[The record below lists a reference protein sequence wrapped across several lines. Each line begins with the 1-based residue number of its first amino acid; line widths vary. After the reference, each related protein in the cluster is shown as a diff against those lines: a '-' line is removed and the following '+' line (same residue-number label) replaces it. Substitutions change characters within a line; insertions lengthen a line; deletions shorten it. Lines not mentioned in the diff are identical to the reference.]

1 LAVLVVALAV
11 RPAVAAPARSAQGWL
26 ELALTASQTVSF
38 MGTKEVIVW
47 SDGGAAAST
56 VHVARLAPKGLR
68 LDYRPTAD
76 RPRRIVIDDGRRH
89 WQYEPQARL
98 ALLSPSTRDEAE
110 AFLGAHLPLLRSNY
124 TPRVVRRDQIA
135 GRPAVLLVLTAVRGA
150 RPHLRLWV
158 DEEYGLV
165 LRSERYRTD
174 NRLAE
179 VATFRHITFRPPP
192 PTLFRFSPARGVQ
205 VRRAAAPTSV
215 TLEDLSLK
223 AGFPPVAPRSLP
235 EGFILYRV
243 RLGESGGRPLA
254 IFQYTDGLATLTLFE
269 RQATPRA
276 RDVLPAGRRLRLDGG
291 EGTLRQIGST
301 TILQWSAGGVS
312 FALTGEADAAELL
325 RIAAALGVG
334 RPPGRLDRVAFWIGR
349 LWGRLAGMLGR
360 VDAFWSQSGRTSWGR
375 GEGTDPLPPV
385 DKASDLRNSA
395 SSGLRA
401 GYRAETTVRLVA

>member
-1 LAVLVVALAV
+1 MSAYRLALAVLVVALAV
-11 RPAVAAPARSAQGWL
+11 RPAVAAPARSAQDWL
-26 ELALTASQTVSF
+26 ELALTASQIVSF

-47 SDGGAAAST
+47 SDHGAAASS

-89 WQYEPQARL
+89 WQYEPRARL

-110 AFLGAHLPLLRSNY
+110 AFLGAHLTLLRSNY

-158 DEEYGLV
+158 DEEHGLV
-165 LRSERYRTD
+165 LRSERYRAD

-192 PTLFRFSPARGVQ
+192 PALFRFSPPRGVE
-205 VRRAAAPTSV
+205 VRRAAAPTSL
-215 TLEDLSLK
+215 TLADLLRK
-223 AGFPPVAPRSLP
+223 AGFSVAAPRSLP
-235 EGFILYRV
+235 HGFVLDRV
-243 RLGESGGRPLA
+243 CLGESEGRPLA
-254 IFQYTDGLATLTLFE
+254 ILQYTDGLATLTLFE
-269 RQATPRA
+269 RQATRRA
-276 RDVLPAGRRLRLDGG
+276 LDILQAGRRIRLNGG

-301 TILQWSAGGVS
+301 AVLQWSAGGVS
-312 FALTGEADAAELL
+312 FALTGEVDVAELV

-334 RPPGRLDRVAFWIGR
+334 RAPGRVDRVTFWIGR
-349 LWGRLAGMLGR
+349 LWERLAGVLGR
-360 VDAFWSQSGRTSWGR
+360 PDASWSPSGRTS
-375 GEGTDPLPPV
+375 
-385 DKASDLRNSA
+385 
-395 SSGLRA
+395 
-401 GYRAETTVRLVA
+401 